1 MRSAG
6 EEKAGIAES
15 CLTDLINYVG
25 VHGTSGSGGRDRT
38 EGLRVRGKE
47 RFDMRGKG
55 APADT
60 SRVLQIGDG

>member
-15 CLTDLINYVG
+15 CLTDPIDCVG
-25 VHGTSGSGGRDRT
+25 FHGTSGSGGRDGT
-38 EGLRVRGKE
+38 EGLRARGKE
-47 RFDMRGKG
+47 RFDIRGKV